1 MKNLNSRNPKLLFLL
16 MILIGTCLGHPNKVA
31 AQTPVKPTCVMVN
44 LSRKPGVTTEKIQPL
59 MLDEITGTVQAY
71 LDGKILQWYSKTDG
85 TGVVF
90 ILNVKTVE
98 EAKAL
103 MESLPLGKSGN
114 VDLEYTPLA
123 PLQQLKI
130 LLNHVQK

>member
-1 MKNLNSRNPKLLFLL
+1 MKNLSNKSSKSLSVL
-16 MILIGTCLGHPNKVA
+16 MILFGVLLGNQNKAA
-31 AQTPVKPTCVMVN
+31 AQEPVKPTCVMVN
-44 LSRKPGVTTEKIQPL
+44 LSRKTGVTTEKIQPL

-71 LDGKILQWYSKTDG
+71 FDGKILQWYSKTDG

-90 ILNVKTVE
+90 ILNVPTVE

-103 MESLPLGKSGN
+103 MESLPLGKSGY
-114 VDLEYTPLA
+114 VDLQYIPLA

-130 LLNHVQK
+130 LLNHVKK